1 VKGTHPFNPDCTSE
15 SAAASLTFHSSIA
28 TPHSIKDEGEFSYH
42 TAKHLIVA
50 DNFFRMLISSA
61 PCNTSSRGI
70 TLSLC
75 LTKEEIRELTQKV
88 RYAAQV
94 RALSE
99 MRVHHTLRPD
109 GSPVVLH
116 STLMELMGT
125 PKRKPNQPNFSSLGQ

>member
-1 VKGTHPFNPDCTSE
+1 MKGTHPFNPDRTSE
-15 SAAASLTFHSSIA
+15 SAAALLAFHSNIA
-28 TPHSIKDEGEFSYH
+28 TPHPLRGKGEISYH
-42 TAKHLIVA
+42 TAKHLLVA

-125 PKRKPNQPNFSSLGQ
+125 PKRKPNQPDFSNLGQ

>member
-1 VKGTHPFNPDCTSE
+1 VKGTHPFNPDRTSE
-15 SAAASLTFHSSIA
+15 SAAALLASHSNIA
-28 TPHSIKDEGEFSYH
+28 TPQPVRGKGEISYH
-42 TAKHLIVA
+42 TAKHLLVA

-125 PKRKPNQPNFSSLGQ
+125 PKRKPNQPDFSSLGQ

>member
-1 VKGTHPFNPDCTSE
+1 MKGTHPFNPDRTSE
-15 SAAASLTFHSSIA
+15 SAAALLAFHSNIA
-28 TPHSIKDEGEFSYH
+28 TPHPLRGKGEISYH
-42 TAKHLIVA
+42 TAKHLLVA

-125 PKRKPNQPNFSSLGQ
+125 PKRKPNQPDFSSLGQ